1 MEPLAKCL
9 YYVVITWG
17 SVNPSATFPAK
28 TLLEL
33 LWRLQNAPNPG
44 MSPYTGGFSALSPH
58 PNLYLHV
65 HMVLEKPCSPQTQ
78 MLRTLFQGKIS
89 GSSINTYRRASPC
102 SLPLLPSVPCPT
114 FLSFLWGS
122 FLHFIRLLSGSDN
135 SSASFPALSMTGIQ
149 FLFKYEQVY
158 CSQSSIQMGCNR
170 VSLLIG
176 FPQGLPALAS
186 KFSSPSWGWHPA
198 WAQRYFISSRCC
210 LLGTC
215 VSKPSLLHR
224 EVKRPPPPKSLGV

>member
-1 MEPLAKCL
+1 MLSSDTDAENPIPRQNQWIL
-9 YYVVITWG
+9 YQHIQESL
-17 SVNPSATFPAK
+17 SVLPAPPPS
-28 TLLEL
+28 
-33 LWRLQNAPNPG
+33 
-44 MSPYTGGFSALSPH
+44 
-58 PNLYLHV
+58 
-65 HMVLEKPCSPQTQ
+65 
-78 MLRTLFQGKIS
+78 
-89 GSSINTYRRASPC
+89 
-102 SLPLLPSVPCPT
+102 SVPCPI

-149 FLFKYEQVY
+149 SLFKYEQV
-158 CSQSSIQMGCNR
+158 CCGQRSVQMGCTW
-170 VSLLIG
+170 VFSGFSLPIG
-176 FPQGLPALAS
+176 FPQGLLALAS

-215 VSKPSLLHR
+215 VSKPSLLPR